1 MLSIGPFSIRVVAV
15 AVAALLAW
23 LVAHLIQR
31 RPPDGHH
38 KSASSLI
45 LDVLLLGLIA
55 ARVAYV
61 AQWWPDYAA
70 SPRAIVALG
79 DGGFDARIGIAAALV
94 FAAWRL
100 RRLPALRR
108 PVLAGIVA
116 GLGAWGIAQGTLA
129 TLQRGAPPI
138 AAMPLQAL
146 DSTPVMPA
154 GFVGKPVVVNLWATW
169 CAPCRR
175 EMPILEQAQRDHP
188 SITVLMLNQGENA
201 HAVRAFLEQQS
212 LRFDHVLL
220 DPSLHAMHAYGSRGL
235 PTTLFFNA
243 KGELVESHM
252 GELTAAR
259 LKDTVTQ
266 RFGQ

>member
-23 LVAHLIQR
+23 LVARVIQR

-55 ARVAYV
+55 ARVGYV

-94 FAAWRL
+94 FVGWRL
-100 RRLPALRR
+100 RRLPALRQ

-129 TLQRGAPPI
+129 TLQRGAPPL

-146 DSTPVMPA
+146 DSTPVLPA

-188 SITVLMLNQGENA
+188 GITVLMLNQGETRKPCA
-201 HAVRAFLEQQS
+201 HSSNSRACAS
-212 LRFDHVLL
+212 ITCCSILRCTRCTR
-220 DPSLHAMHAYGSRGL
+220 M
-235 PTTLFFNA
+235 
-243 KGELVESHM
+243 
-252 GELTAAR
+252 AR
-259 LKDTVTQ
+259 AGCRPRCSSTRKANSSNRTWAS
-266 RFGQ
+266 

>member
-15 AVAALLAW
+15 AIAALLAW
-23 LVAHLIQR
+23 LVARFIQR

-38 KSASSLI
+38 KTAPSLI
-45 LDVLLLGLIA
+45 LDVLLLGLLA
-55 ARVAYV
+55 ARIGYV
-61 AQWWPDYAA
+61 AQWWRDYAA
-70 SPRAIVALG
+70 APRSIVALG
-79 DGGFDARIGIAAALV
+79 DGGFDWRIGIAAALL
-94 FAAWRL
+94 FAGWRL

-108 PVLAGIVA
+108 PVMAGIVA
-116 GLGAWGIAQGTLA
+116 GLAAWGIAQGTLA
-129 TLQRGAPPI
+129 TLQQAAPPL
-138 AAMPLQAL
+138 AAMQLEAL
-146 DSTPVMPA
+146 DSTPVLPQ
-154 GFVGKPVVVNLWATW
+154 GFAGKPVVVNLWATW
-169 CAPCRR
+169 CPPCRR

-188 SITVLMLNQGENA
+188 DVTVLMLNQGENA
-201 HAVRAFLEQQS
+201 QAIRAFLEQQG

-220 DPSLHAMHAYGSRGL
+220 DPSLRAMHAYGSRGL

-259 LKDTVTQ
+259 LKDTVTE

>member
-15 AVAALLAW
+15 AAAALLAW
-23 LVAHLIQR
+23 LVARFIQR
-31 RPPDGHH
+31 RPPDGQH
-38 KSASSLI
+38 KTASSLI

-55 ARVAYV
+55 ARIGYV
-61 AQWWPDYAA
+61 AQWWRDYAA
-70 SPRAIVALG
+70 APRSIIAFG
-79 DGGFDARIGIAAALV
+79 DGGFDWRIGMAAALV
-94 FAAWRL
+94 FTVWRL

-108 PVLAGIVA
+108 PVTAGIVA
-116 GLGAWGIAQGTLA
+116 GLAAWGIAQGTLA
-129 TLQRGAPPI
+129 TLQRTAPPFES
-138 AAMPLQAL
+138 MQLEAL
-146 DSTPVMPA
+146 DATPVLPQR
-154 GFVGKPVVVNLWATW
+154 FVGKPVVVNLWATW

-188 SITVLMLNQGENA
+188 GITVLMLNQGENA
-201 HAVRAFLEQQS
+201 QAVRAFLEQQG

-220 DPSLHAMHAYGSRGL
+220 DPALRAMHAYGSRGL

-259 LKDTVTQ
+259 LKDAVAE

>member
-129 TLQRGAPPI
+129 TLQRGAPPL

-188 SITVLMLNQGENA
+188 SITVLMLNQEKTRTPC
-201 HAVRAFLEQQS
+201 VRS
-212 LRFDHVLL
+212 
-220 DPSLHAMHAYGSRGL
+220 SSSRACVSI
-235 PTTLFFNA
+235 TCCSIRRCTRC
-243 KGELVESHM
+243 M
-252 GELTAAR
+252 RMAR
-259 LKDTVTQ
+259 VDCRPRCSSTRKASSSNRTWAS
-266 RFGQ
+266 

>member
-23 LVAHLIQR
+23 LVARSIQR

-38 KSASSLI
+38 KTASSLI
-45 LDVLLLGLIA
+45 LDVLLLGLVA
-55 ARVAYV
+55 ARIGYV
-61 AQWWPDYAA
+61 AQWWRDYTAA
-70 SPRAIVALG
+70 PRSIVALG
-79 DGGFDARIGIAAALV
+79 DGGFDWRIGIAAALV
-94 FAAWRL
+94 FAGWRL

-116 GLGAWGIAQGTLA
+116 GLGAWGIAQGTLM
-129 TLQRGAPPI
+129 TLQHAAPPL
-138 AAMPLQAL
+138 AAMQLEAL
-146 DSTPVMPA
+146 DSTPVLPQSFA
-154 GFVGKPVVVNLWATW
+154 GSPVVVNLWATW
-169 CAPCRR
+169 CPPCRR

-188 SITVLMLNQGENA
+188 DITVLMLNQGENA
-201 HAVRAFLEQQS
+201 QAVRAFLEQQG
-212 LRFDHVLL
+212 LHFDHVLL

>member
-23 LVAHLIQR
+23 LVARFIQR

-38 KSASSLI
+38 KTAASLI
-45 LDVLLLGLIA
+45 LDVLLLGLVA
-55 ARVAYV
+55 ARIGYV
-61 AQWWPDYAA
+61 AQWWRDYAA
-70 SPRAIVALG
+70 APRSIVALG
-79 DGGFDARIGIAAALV
+79 DGGFDWRIGVAAALV
-94 FAAWRL
+94 FAGWRL

-116 GLGAWGIAQGTLA
+116 GLAAWGIAQGTLA
-129 TLQRGAPPI
+129 TWQHAAPPL
-138 AAMPLQAL
+138 AAMQLEAL
-146 DSTPVMPA
+146 DSTPVLPQSFA
-154 GFVGKPVVVNLWATW
+154 GKSVVVNLWATW
-169 CAPCRR
+169 CPPCRR
-175 EMPILEQAQRDHP
+175 EMPIFEQAQRDHP
-188 SITVLMLNQGENA
+188 DITVLMLNQGENA
-201 HAVRAFLEQQS
+201 QAVRAFLEQQG

>member
-23 LVAHLIQR
+23 LVARFIQR

-38 KSASSLI
+38 KTASSLI
-45 LDVLLLGLIA
+45 LDVLLLGLVA
-55 ARVAYV
+55 ARIGYV
-61 AQWWPDYAA
+61 TQWWRDYAA
-70 SPRAIVALG
+70 APRSIIALG
-79 DGGFDARIGIAAALV
+79 DGGFDWRIGVAAALV
-94 FAAWRL
+94 FAGWRL

-108 PVLAGIVA
+108 PVLAGMVA
-116 GLGAWGIAQGTLA
+116 GLAAWGIAQGTLA
-129 TLQRGAPPI
+129 TWQHAAPPL
-138 AAMPLQAL
+138 AAMRLQAL
-146 DSTPVMPA
+146 DSTPVLPQSLA
-154 GFVGKPVVVNLWATW
+154 GKPVVVNLWATW
-169 CAPCRR
+169 CPPCRR

-188 SITVLMLNQGENA
+188 DITVLMLNQGENA
-201 HAVRAFLEQQS
+201 QAVRAFLEQQG

>member
-23 LVAHLIQR
+23 LVARFIQR

-38 KSASSLI
+38 KTASSLI
-45 LDVLLLGLIA
+45 LDVLLLGLVA
-55 ARVAYV
+55 ARIGYV
-61 AQWWPDYAA
+61 AQWWRDYAA
-70 SPRAIVALG
+70 APRSIVALG
-79 DGGFDARIGIAAALV
+79 DGGFDWRIGVAAALA
-94 FAAWRL
+94 FAGWRL

-116 GLGAWGIAQGTLA
+116 GLAAWGIAQGTLA
-129 TLQRGAPPI
+129 TWQHAAPPL
-138 AAMPLQAL
+138 AAMQLEAL
-146 DSTPVMPA
+146 DSTPVLPQSFA
-154 GFVGKPVVVNLWATW
+154 GKPVVVNLWATW
-169 CAPCRR
+169 CPPCRR
-175 EMPILEQAQRDHP
+175 EMPILEQAQHDHP
-188 SITVLMLNQGENA
+188 DITVLMVNQGENA
-201 HAVRAFLEQQS
+201 QAVRAFLEQQG

>member
-23 LVAHLIQR
+23 LVARFIQR

-55 ARVAYV
+55 ARVGYV

-70 SPRAIVALG
+70 TPRAIVALG

-94 FAAWRL
+94 FAGWRL
-100 RRLPALRR
+100 RRLPGLRR

-129 TLQRGAPPI
+129 TLQRGAPPL

-146 DSTPVMPA
+146 DSTPVLPA

-188 SITVLMLNQGENA
+188 GITVLMLNQGESA
-201 HAVRAFLEQQS
+201 QAVRAFLEQQR

-235 PTTLFFNA
+235 PTTLFFDA
-243 KGELVESHM
+243 KGQLVESHM

>member
-15 AVAALLAW
+15 AAAALLAR
-23 LVAHLIQR
+23 LVARFIQR

-45 LDVLLLGLIA
+45 LDVLLLGLVA
-55 ARVAYV
+55 ARIGYV
-61 AQWWPDYAA
+61 AQWWRDYATT
-70 SPRAIVALG
+70 PRAIVALG
-79 DGGFDARIGIAAALV
+79 DGGFDWRIGIAAALA
-94 FAAWRL
+94 FAVWRL
-100 RRLPALRR
+100 RRLPALRK
-108 PVLAGIVA
+108 PVAAGIVA
-116 GLGAWGIAQGTLA
+116 GLAAWGIAQGTLA
-129 TLQRGAPPI
+129 TLQRTAPPF
-138 AAMPLQAL
+138 AALQLETL
-146 DSTPVMPA
+146 DATPVLPQRFA
-154 GFVGKPVVVNLWATW
+154 GKPVVVNLWATW

-175 EMPILEQAQRDHP
+175 EMPLLEQAQRDHP
-188 SITVLMLNQGENA
+188 GLTVLMLNQGENA
-201 HAVRAFLEQQS
+201 QAVRAFLEQQG
-212 LRFDHVLL
+212 LRFDNVLL

-259 LKDTVTQ
+259 LKDAVAQ

>member
-23 LVAHLIQR
+23 LVARFVQR

-38 KSASSLI
+38 KTASSLI

-61 AQWWPDYAA
+61 AQWWPDYAT

-94 FAAWRL
+94 FAGWRL

-116 GLGAWGIAQGTLA
+116 GLAAWGIAQGTLA
-129 TLQRGAPPI
+129 TLQRGAPSL

-146 DSTPVMPA
+146 DSTPVLPA

-175 EMPILEQAQRDHP
+175 EMPILQQAQHDHQG
-188 SITVLMLNQGENA
+188 ITVLMLNQGENA
-201 HAVRAFLEQQS
+201 QAVRTFLEQQG
-212 LRFDHVLL
+212 LHFDHVLL

-266 RFGQ
+266 RLSR

>member
-23 LVAHLIQR
+23 LVARVIQR

-55 ARVAYV
+55 ARVGYV

-94 FAAWRL
+94 FVGWRL
-100 RRLPALRR
+100 RRLPALRQ

-116 GLGAWGIAQGTLA
+116 GLGAWGIASV
-129 TLQRGAPPI
+129 PC
-138 AAMPLQAL
+138 AMPLQAL
-146 DSTPVMPA
+146 DSTPVLPA

-188 SITVLMLNQGENA
+188 GITVLMLNQGENA
-201 HAVRAFLEQQS
+201 QAVRAFLEQQS

-220 DPSLHAMHAYGSRGL
+220 DPSLHAMHTYGSRGL

-266 RFGQ
+266 CFGQ

>member
-23 LVAHLIQR
+23 LVARFIQR

-38 KSASSLI
+38 KTASSLI
-45 LDVLLLGLIA
+45 LDALLLGLIA
-55 ARVAYV
+55 ARAGYV
-61 AQWWPDYAA
+61 VQWWPDYAA

-129 TLQRGAPPI
+129 TLQRGAPPL

-146 DSTPVMPA
+146 DSTPVLPA

-188 SITVLMLNQGENA
+188 GITVLMLNQGENA
-201 HAVRAFLEQQS
+201 PAVRAFLEQQS

-259 LKDTVTQ
+259 LKDAITQ

>member
-23 LVAHLIQR
+23 LVARFIQR

-38 KSASSLI
+38 KTASSLI

-55 ARVAYV
+55 ARIGYV
-61 AQWWPDYAA
+61 AQWWRDYAA
-70 SPRAIVALG
+70 APRSIVALG
-79 DGGFDARIGIAAALV
+79 DGGFDWCIGLAAALV
-94 FAAWRL
+94 FAGWRL

-108 PVLAGIVA
+108 PVLAGMVA
-116 GLGAWGIAQGTLA
+116 GVAAWGIAQGTLA
-129 TLQRGAPPI
+129 TLQRTAPPF
-138 AAMPLQAL
+138 AAMQLEAL
-146 DSTPVMPA
+146 DSTPVLPQ
-154 GFVGKPVVVNLWATW
+154 GFAGKPVVVNLWATW

-188 SITVLMLNQGENA
+188 DITVLMLSQGENA
-201 HAVRAFLEQQS
+201 QVVRAFLEQQG

-266 RFGQ
+266 RFGR